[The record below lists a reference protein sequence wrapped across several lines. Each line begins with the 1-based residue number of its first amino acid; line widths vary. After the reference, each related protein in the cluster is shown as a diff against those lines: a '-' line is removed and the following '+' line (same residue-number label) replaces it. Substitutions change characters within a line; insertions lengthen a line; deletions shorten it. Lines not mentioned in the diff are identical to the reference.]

1 MQRADK
7 RRYHY
12 IYKITRDDGRYYI
25 GMHSTDDLDDGYFG
39 SGKLITRSIKKHGR
53 EKHTKEIL
61 ELLES
66 RALLVKREKE
76 LVSPELVRD
85 VQCMNLGLGGHGGW
99 MNNPNSLTPFFNS
112 ENRKKAAVAAAK
124 TIKSRR
130 ENEDYRTAYS
140 KKLSAGNKGRT
151 PWLGKT
157 HSEETRLKMRET
169 HLLRQT
175 AVGENNSQYGTV
187 WVTDGNAAVKIKKE
201 KLSEYLKNGYSR
213 GRKNAP

>member
-25 GMHSTDDLDDGYFG
+25 GMHSTDNLDDGYFG

-112 ENRKKAAVAAAK
+112 ENRKKP
-124 TIKSRR
+124 
-130 ENEDYRTAYS
+130 
-140 KKLSAGNKGRT
+140 LSQRQ
-151 PWLGKT
+151 
-157 HSEETRLKMRET
+157 RL
-169 HLLRQT
+169 
-175 AVGENNSQYGTV
+175 
-187 WVTDGNAAVKIKKE
+187 
-201 KLSEYLKNGYSR
+201 
-213 GRKNAP
+213 

>member
-25 GMHSTDDLDDGYFG
+25 GMHSTDNLDDGYFG

-124 TIKSRR
+124 TIKVVV
-130 ENEDYRTAYS
+130 RTRTTGLHIPKSFQLGTKARHLGWGKLTL
-140 KKLSAGNKGRT
+140 KK
-151 PWLGKT
+151 P
-157 HSEETRLKMRET
+157 
-169 HLLRQT
+169 
-175 AVGENNSQYGTV
+175 
-187 WVTDGNAAVKIKKE
+187 D
-201 KLSEYLKNGYSR
+201 
-213 GRKNAP
+213 